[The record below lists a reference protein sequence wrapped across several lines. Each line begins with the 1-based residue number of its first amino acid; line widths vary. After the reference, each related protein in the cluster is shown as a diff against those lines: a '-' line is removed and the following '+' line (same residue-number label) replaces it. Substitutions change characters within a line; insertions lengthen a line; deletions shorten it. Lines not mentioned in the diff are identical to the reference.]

1 MSKADSR
8 LISPKYSKTQVNNA
22 GEHVRSKKL
31 TEEDEKIIE
40 NWRSSHNHVLNTW
53 LVILIH
59 RIAREKIPAITGQ
72 RLKRKNT
79 IYDKL
84 QRPDTH
90 AMSLARMY
98 DIAGCRVVFDN
109 MEDLEDFRESMLN
122 NSRFL
127 HKRIKKYH
135 KNYIKNP
142 KTSGYRAIHD
152 IYSYKSDPRRSSAW
166 DGLFI
171 EIQYR
176 TKYQHA
182 WSTAVEVA
190 DIVRKSRTKFSD
202 SAYADQN
209 RFFQYASEIIA
220 RVYENSTSCCPE
232 LSDEELVEEFK
243 ALERQLNLLKVFKSI
258 KVIQPEIEDN
268 DKRALIIRLH
278 IDNDEP
284 VVTTIPFISTSEA
297 NIKLY
302 ELEKEYPEDDIVL
315 VKADK
320 ISSIRNIFKNYF
332 TDTIDFIKYIEH
344 GIIALKRGKR
354 LTDIKTNRQRK
365 RRQLLLFET

>member
-1 MSKADSR
+1 MSKADSS

-142 KTSGYRAIHD
+142 
-152 IYSYKSDPRRSSAW
+152 RSSAW

-284 VVTTIPFISTSEA
+284 VVTTIPFISTSED

-344 GIIALKRGKR
+344 GIIALKKGKR